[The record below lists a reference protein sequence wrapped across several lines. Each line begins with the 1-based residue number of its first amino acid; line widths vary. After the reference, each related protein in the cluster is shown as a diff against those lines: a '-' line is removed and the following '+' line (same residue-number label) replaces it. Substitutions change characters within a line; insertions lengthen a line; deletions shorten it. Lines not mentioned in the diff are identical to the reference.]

1 MGDAKP
7 KRLKKR
13 IFSSWIT
20 SMVSITLVLIML
32 GTLGLILINAG
43 RLSDYMREKIGF
55 TLILHDDI
63 KEVDVSRLQK
73 TLSTTP
79 YVKSTRYVDKET
91 AARELTEDLG
101 EDFTGFLGY
110 NPLFASI
117 EVKLFAPYTTADS
130 LRMIEEKFLEYPQV
144 KEVTYQKNLVS
155 VINQNVRKISVI
167 LLIISGLM
175 TFIFVT
181 LINNTIRIS
190 VYSQRFSINT
200 MQMVGAGNSFIRKP
214 FLQRSLYWGAYGALT
229 ANIVILSVF
238 YTYKKELTGN
248 ISSDDLF
255 VLAIVFALVIVL
267 GMLISFF
274 STWFAVNK
282 FLKLKFDELFY

>member
-1 MGDAKP
+1 MGDVKP